1 MGVNLSGL
9 VGVELLRL
17 EYPEGGI
24 TVNALIGQFQ
34 GCKPVI
40 QSLIGSFFSDQQPIR
55 RQDMAVIKIP
65 QRALTET
72 LRIRGVEEDQV
83 KQRKS
88 LLLEPA

>member
-9 VGVELLRL
+9 VGAELLRS

-40 QSLIGSFFSDQQPIR
+40 QFLVGSFFSDQQPLR
-55 RQDMAVIKIP
+55 RQDMAVIEVP

-72 LRIRGVEEDQV
+72 LRIGGIEEDQV
-83 KQRKS
+83 KQRKP